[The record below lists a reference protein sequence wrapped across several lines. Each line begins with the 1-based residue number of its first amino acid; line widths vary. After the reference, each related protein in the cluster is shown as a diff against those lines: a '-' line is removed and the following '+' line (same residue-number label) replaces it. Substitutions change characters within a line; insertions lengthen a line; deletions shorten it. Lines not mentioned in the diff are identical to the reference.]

1 MFKIRHGC
9 RRGLLLIGSMTVDME
24 FIGLLQ
30 LTMRPCG
37 GLQDHK
43 KDGIL
48 MVKTRFVLGFLVSLR
63 LSSATA
69 QVNSDYQRILTNGW
83 NYPLKNGFRML
94 AVE

>member
-1 MFKIRHGC
+1 
-9 RRGLLLIGSMTVDME
+9 
-24 FIGLLQ
+24 
-30 LTMRPCG
+30 
-37 GLQDHK
+37 
-43 KDGIL
+43 
-48 MVKTRFVLGFLVSLR
+48 MVKTRFVLGFLASLC